1 MSFKS
6 LFLAATGLAGVLAAP
21 ATDLDK
27 RQSQTITESTTGNAG
42 GYYFSNYVQS
52 GSDQLSI
59 SSGHYDLSWSSSN
72 QDVVAGIGW
81 QTGSARTIDYDGSIN
96 AGGNSLLALYGWTTG
111 PLVEYY
117 VVETYGNYN
126 PGSAGTKLGSFQSDG
141 GTYDVYKTTRTN
153 APSIQGTATF
163 PQYISVRTEH
173 RTSGTIT
180 FQNHIDAW
188 ASFGL
193 NLGSYDYQIM
203 ATEGYES
210 TGTSSMTIN

>member
-1 MSFKS
+1 MSMPLHPSTKQHR
-6 LFLAATGLAGVLAAP
+6 LTPLANP
-21 ATDLDK
+21 
-27 RQSQTITESTTGNAG
+27 S
-42 GYYFSNYVQS
+42 
-52 GSDQLSI
+52 
-59 SSGHYDLSWSSSN
+59 
-72 QDVVAGIGW
+72 
-81 QTGSARTIDYDGSIN
+81 TIDYDGSIN

-117 VVETYGNYN
+117 VVETYGDYN

-193 NLGSYDYQIM
+193 VSFREACMGSTLLSI
-203 ATEGYES
+203 EGVPNDRNAS
-210 TGTSSMTIN
+210 

>member
-1 MSFKS
+1 HR
-6 LFLAATGLAGVLAAP
+6 LTPLANP
-21 ATDLDK
+21 
-27 RQSQTITESTTGNAG
+27 S
-42 GYYFSNYVQS
+42 
-52 GSDQLSI
+52 
-59 SSGHYDLSWSSSN
+59 
-72 QDVVAGIGW
+72 
-81 QTGSARTIDYDGSIN
+81 TIDYDGSIN

-117 VVETYGNYN
+117 VVETYGDYN

>member
-1 MSFKS
+1 
-6 LFLAATGLAGVLAAP
+6 
-21 ATDLDK
+21 
-27 RQSQTITESTTGNAG
+27 